1 MADISNRKQAAYSR
15 WYPKG
20 ASGDASRTETAS
32 KSEQGSL
39 LSQFATPN
47 LPMLVS
53 QGSGDAFIEAVAL
66 LMEELYVAAGL
77 DPAVDPSSLHVA
89 SMGGT
94 AEAGML
100 AAAIRL
106 RGLLLSA
113 PDGVAVLSRVGWAWG
128 ALVQGSDPQQVEL
141 RIRLQGESV
150 AAKAFRNGAVLDSF
164 SCSDEALARNLGELL
179 PALRSPVSS
188 ADRG

>member
-1 MADISNRKQAAYSR
+1 MTDNSCLNQPTYRR

-20 ASGDASRTETAS
+20 AAVGAGSSLEAG
-32 KSEQGSL
+32 QGSL

-66 LMEELYVAAGL
+66 LMEELYIAAGV
-77 DPAVDPSSLHVA
+77 DPAVDPTSLQVA

-113 PDGVAVLSRVGWAWG
+113 PDGVAVLSRVGWAQG
-128 ALVQGSDPQQVEL
+128 ALVQGSGQQQAEL
-141 RIRLQGESV
+141 RIRLWGESLAV
-150 AAKAFRNGAVLDSF
+150 KAFRDGTVLDSF
-164 SCSDEALARNLGELL
+164 SCTDEALARNLGELL
-179 PALRSPVSS
+179 PALRGQVSS

>member
-1 MADISNRKQAAYSR
+1 MADISNRKQSTYR
-15 WYPKG
+15 PWYPKG
-20 ASGDASRTETAS
+20 AAVEAESSLE
-32 KSEQGSL
+32 SEQSTL
-39 LSQFATPN
+39 LSQCATPH
-47 LPMLVS
+47 LPMLVG
-53 QGSGDAFIEAVAL
+53 QGSADAFIEAAAL
-66 LMEELYVAAGL
+66 LMEELYIAAGV
-77 DPAVDPSSLHVA
+77 DPAVDPSSLQVA
-89 SMGGT
+89 SMGGA

-113 PDGVAVLSRVGWAWG
+113 PDGVAVLSRVGWAQG

-141 RIRLQGESV
+141 RIRLQGEFV

>member
-1 MADISNRKQAAYSR
+1 MADISNRKQSTYRR

-20 ASGDASRTETAS
+20 AAVETES
-32 KSEQGSL
+32 SLESEQGSL

-66 LMEELYVAAGL
+66 LMEELYIAAGV
-77 DPAVDPSSLHVA
+77 DPAVDPSSLQVA
-89 SMGGT
+89 SMGGA

-113 PDGVAVLSRVGWAWG
+113 PDGVAVLSRVGWAQG
-128 ALVQGSDPQQVEL
+128 AVVQGSGQQRAEL
-141 RIRLQGESV
+141 RLRVWGESLAV
-150 AAKAFRNGAVLDSF
+150 KAFRDGKVLDSF

-179 PALRSPVSS
+179 PALRGQVSP

>member
-1 MADISNRKQAAYSR
+1 MVDISNRNQSTYRS

-20 ASGDASRTETAS
+20 GAVGTES
-32 KSEQGSL
+32 SLESEQATL
-39 LSQFATPN
+39 LSQCATPN
-47 LPMLVS
+47 LPLLVG
-53 QGSGDAFIEAVAL
+53 QGSADAFIEAAAL
-66 LMEELYVAAGL
+66 LMEELYIAAGV
-77 DPAVDPSSLHVA
+77 DPAVDPGSLQVA

-113 PDGVAVLSRVGWAWG
+113 PDGVAVLSRVGWAQG
-128 ALVQGSDPQQVEL
+128 ALVQGSGQQQAEL
-141 RIRLQGESV
+141 RIRLWGESLAV
-150 AAKAFRNGAVLDSF
+150 KAFRDGAVLDSF